1 MRVLVLGAYGLI
13 GLPISQRLLRD
24 GHTVVGLAR
33 SLERGHALLPDA
45 EWIGADLTTLTQSSA
60 WHEHLDQVDVVVNA
74 SGVLQAGFG
83 NRVGTTQHDSI
94 AALIDACEQKTVPR
108 FVQISA
114 PGVTLTDQTEFFRS
128 KARADEALKA
138 SSLDW
143 VVLRPGLV
151 LSPQSYGGTGLLRM
165 LAAMPW
171 VQPVFLPDAPIQTVY
186 VADVAEAVSMSV
198 VGGLDG
204 LDIDLVETESHTLLD
219 ITLQV
224 RRWLGFASP
233 KYIWRVPA
241 FLGHGVAKLAD
252 LAGWLGWQSALRSTA
267 LSVLRE
273 GVRGDATEWTRRRGN
288 APSSLQETLHAL
300 PSTRQ
305 ERLAAR
311 ASLAYPVMVITLSL
325 FWIASGIVG
334 LIQNDAASAI
344 LADTLPGPMVVTAV
358 IGGALADIFVGAL
371 IAFRP
376 TVRLG
381 CLASLLLAGGYL
393 LGSAVLTPHLWA
405 DPLGPMVKVFPA
417 LALALGV
424 MALSEER

>member
-33 SLERGHALLPDA
+33 SLERGRALLPDA
-45 EWIGADLTTLTQSSA
+45 EWIGADLATLTDPFA
-60 WHEHLDQVDVVVNA
+60 WLEPLDKVDVVVNA

-83 NRVGTTQHDSI
+83 NRVGATQHDAI
-94 AALIDACEQKTVPR
+94 VALIDACEQKGVSR

-138 SSLDW
+138 SSLNS

-165 LAAMPW
+165 LAAIPW

-186 VADVAEAVSMSV
+186 VDDVADAVSMSV
-198 VGGLDG
+198 DG
-204 LDIDLVETESHTLLD
+204 DFDGQDIDLVEAESHTLLD
-219 ITLQV
+219 ITLHV
-224 RRWLGFASP
+224 RRWLGFAPP
-233 KYIWRVPA
+233 KFVWRVPA

-252 LAGWLGWQSALRSTA
+252 AAGWLGWQSALRSTA
-267 LSVLRE
+267 LSVLKD
-273 GVRGDATEWTRRRGN
+273 GVQGDASEWTKQRGKP
-288 APSSLQETLHAL
+288 PSSLPETLRVL

-305 ERLAAR
+305 ERLSAR

-325 FWIASGIVG
+325 FWVVSGVVG
-334 LIQNDAASAI
+334 LIQKDVASAT
-344 LADTLPGPMVVTAV
+344 LVDTLPAPIVTFAV
-358 IGGALADIFVGAL
+358 IGGAIADILVGAL

-381 CLASLLLAGGYL
+381 CFVSLVLAGSYL
-393 LGSAVLTPHLWA
+393 LGSAILTPHLWA
-405 DPLGPMVKVFPA
+405 DPLGPMVKIFPA

-424 MALSEER
+424 MALSEDR